1 MDVSEPTLLTAV
13 GLRKAFGHVQALR
26 GVDLEIHQGEILG
39 LIGDNGAGKSTLIG
53 CLSGVIRPDTGS
65 IIVDGQD
72 VTFEGPHDA
81 RDHGIETVFQD
92 LALAPDLEPATN
104 LYLGREI
111 VRPGILGKLRFADR
125 GAMRREA
132 ATRLEQLGIALP
144 NLDRPVSYL
153 SGGQRQAVAIA
164 RALIW
169 ARRLLLLDE
178 PTAALGVRQSRMV
191 HDVIRRVR
199 DQGVTVVLISH
210 NMADVLALTDRVVAM
225 RLGSVAATFRTSE
238 ATVDDLVAAITGARA
253 A

>member
-1 MDVSEPTLLTAV
+1 MHLSEPVLLTAS

-26 GVDLEIHQGEILG
+26 GVDLTIHQGEILG

-53 CLSGVIRPDTGS
+53 CLSGVIRPDSGT

-81 RDHGIETVFQD
+81 REHGIETVYQD

-111 VRPGILGKLRFADR
+111 VRPGILGRLRFADR
-125 GAMRREA
+125 KAMRREA
-132 ATRLEQLGIALP
+132 AARLEQLGISLP
-144 NLDRPVSYL
+144 HLDRPVSYL

-225 RLGSVAATFRTSE
+225 RLGSVAATFRTPE
-238 ATVDDLVAAITGARA
+238 ASVDDLVAAITGARA